1 LQSYTKLFHRA
12 RIILLGGINRIAVPI
27 NNVVVSYLIISYT
40 SANFWGSIVYVIILL
55 DFAFSI
61 ISWGNRPYLIREFSL
76 NPKNIPKDW
85 RESFAHRLILLLLF
99 WGVLL
104 ILPYSWEIKLL
115 LIVWSVA
122 RYLYQSFEAVI
133 QYQRNFSFSVFN
145 ELVGLIIIVIP
156 ILVVGK
162 EIEFETVIL
171 LYSLS
176 ISVRA
181 IVNLIFYNKF
191 LHTVINSTNQSSVIN
206 TGSFLSRSKL
216 FLIDS
221 FPFLL
226 LTFSAMLRQR
236 TDLFCVAYFL
246 EKGEV
251 AQYQIFLSFLGFSQ
265 LAASLLLSP
274 FAKNIF
280 RLPKKSLRKLE
291 RSFMGAGVIITLVL
305 IIAIYL
311 IMTQLYG
318 FEFSRNLYILGY
330 VYAVSSYLFL
340 IKNFELGKARKQR
353 YVAYYALA
361 AGLINLTFSVVLTPY
376 FKLEGALSAGIGA
389 QIFLIIMYNWHRIKP
404 GKSVLP

>member
-1 LQSYTKLFHRA
+1 MQPYTKLFHRA

-133 QYQRNFSFSVFN
+133 QYERNFSFSLFN
-145 ELVGLIIIVIP
+145 ELAGLIIIVIP
-156 ILVVGK
+156 ILVLGK
-162 EIEFETVIL
+162 EIEFETVIV

-191 LHTVINSTNQSSVIN
+191 LLTVINSTNQSLVIN

-226 LTFSAMLRQR
+226 LAFSAMLRQR

-246 EKGEV
+246 
-251 AQYQIFLSFLGFSQ
+251 
-265 LAASLLLSP
+265 
-274 FAKNIF
+274 
-280 RLPKKSLRKLE
+280 
-291 RSFMGAGVIITLVL
+291 
-305 IIAIYL
+305 
-311 IMTQLYG
+311 
-318 FEFSRNLYILGY
+318 
-330 VYAVSSYLFL
+330 
-340 IKNFELGKARKQR
+340 
-353 YVAYYALA
+353 
-361 AGLINLTFSVVLTPY
+361 
-376 FKLEGALSAGIGA
+376 
-389 QIFLIIMYNWHRIKP
+389 
-404 GKSVLP
+404 